1 MASYITLPQ
10 LAEKP
15 GAVELAQ
22 VTAQPGLPPVA
33 FAVLD
38 VVLRGNDTSGFN
50 PQDVDKAFQSVARID
65 EVVRDT
71 QALIDGFLR
80 QRGYKL
86 PFNRVPRILTTWT
99 RAIVRYYLH
108 QHLITDE
115 PKNPIARDYRDALR
129 LLQMVAEGKF
139 SLGLEDALTQAAGN
153 PQAVAPER
161 VFTLDTLRDY

>member
-1 MASYITLPQ
+1 M
-10 LAEKP
+10 
-15 GAVELAQ
+15 
-22 VTAQPGLPPVA
+22 
-33 FAVLD
+33 
-38 VVLRGNDTSGFN
+38 
-50 PQDVDKAFQSVARID
+50 
-65 EVVRDT
+65 
-71 QALIDGFLR
+71 
-80 QRGYKL
+80 
-86 PFNRVPRILTTWT
+86 PRILTTWT

-139 SLGLEDALTQAAGN
+139 SLGLEDELTQAAGN